1 MRKETHKSRQY
12 HCAVVLG
19 VKCQK
24 SDDSSVTKGL
34 DMKNI
39 IMKFITILPLLAA
52 LVCTGVQLR
61 DILNVSLELDV
72 IEKNIGLYQ
81 SEKVSEMLDG
91 KKKDKVVGL
100 LVDHLQTTNAFLQ
113 LKVEFMFVT
122 GLFTLFFLC
131 ICFVPLMRVKAFLS
145 KSI

>member
-1 MRKETHKSRQY
+1 
-12 HCAVVLG
+12 
-19 VKCQK
+19 
-24 SDDSSVTKGL
+24 
-34 DMKNI
+34 MKNI
-39 IMKFITILPLLAA
+39 IMKFITILPLLAT

-72 IEKNIGLYQ
+72 IEKNIRLYQ
-81 SEKVSEMLDG
+81 SKKVSEILDG
-91 KKKDKVVGL
+91 KKKDKIVRL

-122 GLFTLFFLC
+122 GFLC
-131 ICFVPLMRVKAFLS
+131 ICFVPLMRIKASLS